1 MSSATH
7 PTRIASATKPSRRRQ
22 SSRSRSAERR
32 AQRRYQFRPVLE
44 SLEDRRMLAL
54 AGLFD
59 PTMPLVDN
67 GTNGGPEAS
76 GASGSG
82 VPYVPG
88 EILIGFEHHLAAVYR
103 GRSSA
108 AALAFSETLLEPFG
122 LHNPQLIMTGAGTTE
137 SPSRVATRWQ
147 LAADADVLETVER
160 LAGGSGIAYA
170 EPNYLL
176 SSSALPNDPQLDNL
190 WGLHNTGQS
199 SGTVDAD
206 IDAPEAWELTVGSTR
221 TVVGVIDSGIDYTHP
236 DLLPN
241 IWINQQEI
249 PTSMQSQLTDVDADG
264 AITFRD
270 LNHAANAAHVRD
282 LNGNSLIDPFDL
294 LNDSRWV
301 TGIDTDG
308 NGYVDDLF
316 GWDFYN
322 NDNDPFDDAGHGT
335 HCAGTIGAVGN
346 NGLGVVGV
354 NWNTLIIGLK
364 FLPASGG
371 GPTSAAAAA
380 VSYATALANRGENVK
395 LTSNSWGGGGFSQTL
410 YDAIAASGAADMLFV
425 AAAGNAAT
433 DADATPHYPSSYDL
447 PNIISVAST
456 DRNDALSSFSNF
468 GATSVDLGAPGSSI
482 VSTTV
487 GGNYGSMSG
496 TSMAAPHVAGAAA
509 LAWSYAP
516 TAGYQ
521 QIRDAMFQ
529 GVDPLPALQGKSV
542 TGGRLNARNT
552 LDRLPSD
559 PGDTLSAARV
569 TRLVSP
575 ASGDCHIVSEAD
587 IGDGM
592 FGAKDVDIYQ
602 VSGIPGSS
610 LTVVTSQPTGAD
622 AMSTVLRLFDRSGNQ
637 LAIDN
642 STGYSRLDYAF
653 TDAGTYYVGVSGYGN
668 GAYNPSIGG
677 SGSVGETGKYRL
689 EMGFDVGDT
698 LASAAITGI
707 TDLGDRFQTP
717 NVRLGDGPFAAK
729 DVDMYMFTARAD
741 SRLTAVTSQPWGE
754 DAMQTVL
761 RLFGADGTPLAIAN
775 SGGYARLD
783 YTFEEGGTY
792 YLGVSGAEN
801 GSYNPAMGGSGAE
814 GSTGNYRLHLTVD
827 IAVDFATYIGGTGGI
842 EYAFASVVDKE
853 ANSVVIGYTN
863 SVDLPARNND
873 YQGGEYD
880 AYVAKIDGH
889 GAVLWTTY
897 VGGPGSDVASQ
908 IVIDGLGNLFVT
920 GRTNS
925 ENLPNATN
933 GYQGGTR
940 DAFVAKINSTDGAVV
955 WTTYLGGSSDE
966 YSRGIVID
974 SVGNLYVTGHT
985 DSVDLPSALNQYG
998 GGTWDAFIAKL
1009 NGAGAVQWTRY
1020 LGGSG
1025 SDSAA
1030 NYGAVAIDGNDNLF
1044 VAGYTNSQ
1052 DFAGAGNSY
1061 QGGTQDAFVA
1071 RINGAGTVA
1080 WTRYLG
1086 GSDYDYVRAIAIG
1099 GNDQVLVTG
1108 YTRSSNLPSATN
1120 IHRGGTDGFV
1130 AKISGAGDVQWTT
1143 YLGGSGSDYGNAI
1156 TTSVSGDVFVA
1167 GNSLSADFE
1176 WATNAAAG
1184 SSDAT
1189 LVKLDGSTGH
1199 AAWMVY
1205 LGGTGSDTGYSIAA
1219 DAENRVYIT
1228 GLTYSADF
1236 TGAANLLQGNADG
1249 FLLRLDPEV
1258 IPRPA
1263 ASPHSD
1269 AYAVLSGATLV
1280 VDAANGVLD
1289 NDALPLGV
1297 APAQLTAQLV
1307 SGPIRGQVQLAGDGS
1322 FTYQPAPNFL
1332 GPDTFWYRIFDGD
1345 RYSINA
1351 CVTIDVQGVTYHS
1364 TDTPK
1369 TIRDAGFFSSRRTD
1383 STLSIS
1389 GTSMMVGALLL
1400 DLSITHTSPVDLS
1413 ADLVSPAGTRVQL
1426 FNQVSTIPTS
1436 YNLSASYFGQ
1446 SLAGTWKLEIWDHLW
1461 ADTGTLNA
1469 WSLTVAPLVENSPP
1483 VAQQDSYSVDWN
1495 ETLTVSAPGVLGNDI
1510 DADGDVMTAVLAD
1523 GPSHGTLQLSPNGSF
1538 TYAPGPD
1545 YHGTD
1550 SFTYRAFDG
1559 TAHSALAT
1567 VSIAVVPPN
1576 LPPSAV
1582 GDSYSVSWNRTL
1594 QVAAPGVLGNDSD
1607 PNGDPLTAVWESGPS
1622 HGSLTLHANG
1632 SFSYTPTTGF
1642 VGSDTFR
1649 YRASDGALFSEIATV
1664 TIDVVNQAPVAA
1676 GDSYTTAFQ
1685 TQLVVAAPG
1694 VLTNDSDP
1702 DGDTLTAQLVTGP
1715 SSGSLQLNANGS
1727 FTFTPATGFT
1737 GDVAFTYKAT
1747 DGNKESSLA
1756 TVTITV
1762 TPGLVTKFY
1771 VVNDASAD
1779 QTYEYSPT
1787 GELVESYGLGSGNTA
1802 PRGVT
1807 TTVAGD
1813 KTWVVDANRNVYVYD
1828 TSGGLLGSWTAG
1840 TLASNATVE
1849 GIATNGTDIWIV
1861 DARSDKVFK
1870 YTNAASRLSGSQNAA
1885 SSFSLNSGNR
1895 SPKDMVTD
1903 GASIWVVNDNTI
1915 DKVFKYSMSGSLLGS
1930 WTISSGGGRPTGIT
1944 IDPSNA
1950 SQDIWIVDS
1959 QTDRVYQYTG
1969 ARTRTSGS
1977 QSAGATFALAAG
1989 NGNPQGIADP
1999 PSPASAPAL
2008 QVALNPAAASA
2019 PSVLSRAQVDTLE
2032 DSFTSPIHVD
2042 FAFDLPA
2049 TRVDSLST
2057 AAPEIEHWFG
2067 SGHALDAHWLMA
2079 ETLPVGSADPLPARA
2094 VDRLMAALDHHR
2106 SERIGPLEDVLEE
2119 LINADR

>member
-1 MSSATH
+1 
-7 PTRIASATKPSRRRQ
+7 
-22 SSRSRSAERR
+22 
-32 AQRRYQFRPVLE
+32 
-44 SLEDRRMLAL
+44 MLAL

-59 PTMPLVDN
+59 PAMPLVDN

-82 VPYVPG
+82 VSYVPG

-122 LHNPQLIMTGAGTTE
+122 LHNPQLMMTGAGTTE

-147 LAADADVLETVER
+147 VAADADVLETVER

-170 EPNYLL
+170 ELNYLL
-176 SSSALPNDPQLDNL
+176 SSTALPNDPQLDNL

-241 IWINQQEI
+241 IWINQREI
-249 PTSMQSQLTDVDADG
+249 PTTLRSQLTDVDADG

-270 LNHAANAAHVRD
+270 LNHSLNAAHVRD

-301 TGIDTDG
+301 TGTDTDG

-316 GWDFYN
+316 GWDFFN

-335 HCAGTIGAVGN
+335 HCAGTIGAAGN
-346 NGLGVVGV
+346 NGQGVAGV
-354 NWNTLIIGLK
+354 NWNVLIIGLK
-364 FLPASGG
+364 FLGAGG
-371 GPTSAAAAA
+371 SGPTSAAAAA

-496 TSMAAPHVAGAAA
+496 TSMAAPHVAGVAA

-516 TAGYQ
+516 QATYP

-569 TRLVSP
+569 THLVSP

-592 FGAKDVDIYQ
+592 FNVKDVDIYQ

-610 LTVVTSQPTGAD
+610 LTVVTSQPAGANP
-622 AMSTVLRLFDRSGNQ
+622 MSTVLRLFDRVGNQ

-707 TDLGDRFQTP
+707 TDLGDRFQYP
-717 NVRLGDGPFAAK
+717 NMRLGDGSFAAR
-729 DVDMYMFTARAD
+729 DVDMYTFTARAD
-741 SRLTAVTSQPWGE
+741 SRLTAITSQPWGE
-754 DAMQTVL
+754 DAMETVL
-761 RLFGADGTPLAIAN
+761 RLFDAEGNELAVADP
-775 SGGYARLD
+775 SGYARLD
-783 YTFEEGGTY
+783 YLFEESGTY
-792 YLGVSGAEN
+792 YLGVSGAGN
-801 GSYNPAMGGSGAE
+801 ASYNPTTGGSGAE
-814 GSTGNYRLHLTVD
+814 GGTGHYRLHLTVD
-827 IAVDFATYIGGTGGI
+827 IAVDFATYIGGTGI
-842 EYAFASVVDKE
+842 DHAWDLVVDE
-853 ANSVVIGYTN
+853 DGNSFIFGYTN
-863 SVDLPARNND
+863 SVDLPSAINSFH
-873 YQGGEYD
+873 GGEYD
-880 AYVAKIDGH
+880 AFVAKIDSDGKM
-889 GAVLWTTY
+889 VWTRY
-897 VGGPGSDVASQ
+897 LGGSGTDLARGIVTDGS
-908 IVIDGLGNLFVT
+908 GNLFVAGQT
-920 GRTNS
+920 DS
-925 ENLPNATN
+925 ESLPNATN
-933 GYQGGTR
+933 LYQGGTR
-940 DAFVAKINSTDGAVV
+940 DAFVAKINSSNGAMI
-955 WTTYLGGSSDE
+955 WTTYLGGSGTD
-966 YSRGIVID
+966 YCRGIAID
-974 SVGNLYVTGHT
+974 GGGNLFVTGDT
-985 DSVDLPSALNQYG
+985 QSIDLPHGTNQYQ
-998 GGTWDAFIAKL
+998 GGTWDTFVAKIST
-1009 NGAGAVQWTRY
+1009 AGAVQWTTY

-1025 SDSAA
+1025 SDYAA
-1030 NYGAVAIDGNDNLF
+1030 VYAAIAIDSNDNLF

-1071 RINGAGTVA
+1071 RIHDNGTVA

-1086 GSDYDYVRAIAIG
+1086 GSDYDYVRGIATD
-1099 GNDQVLVTG
+1099 GNGQVLVTG
-1108 YTRSSNLPSATN
+1108 YTRSTDLPSSTN

-1130 AKISGAGDVQWTT
+1130 AKISGAGAVQWTT

-1156 TTSVSGDVFVA
+1156 TASVSGDVFVA

-1205 LGGTGSDTGYSIAA
+1205 LGGTGSDTGYSIAT

-1236 TGAANLLQGNADG
+1236 TGAANMLQGNADG
-1249 FLLRLDPEV
+1249 FLLKLDPEV

-1280 VDAANGVLD
+1280 VDAANGVLA

-1307 SGPIRGQVQLAGDGS
+1307 SGPIRGQVQLSGDGS

-1345 RYSINA
+1345 RYSRNA
-1351 CVTIDVQGVTYHS
+1351 CVTIDVQGMKYHS

-1369 TIRDAGFFSSRRTD
+1369 TIRDGVLSSSRRTD
-1383 STLSIS
+1383 STLTVS
-1389 GTSMMVGALLL
+1389 GTEMTVGALLL
-1400 DLSITHTSPVDLS
+1400 DLSITHSNPPDLS
-1413 ADLVSPAGTRVQL
+1413 ADLVGPTGTRVQL
-1426 FNQVSTIPTS
+1426 FKQVITIPTT
-1436 YNLSASYFGQ
+1436 YDLSATFFGE
-1446 SLAGTWKLEIWDHLW
+1446 SLAGEWKLEIWDHIKFQ
-1461 ADTGTLNA
+1461 TGTLNA
-1469 WSLTVAPLVENSPP
+1469 WSLTVAPFVENSPP
-1483 VAQQDSYSVDWN
+1483 VAQHDSYSVDWN
-1495 ETLTVSAPGVLGNDI
+1495 ETFTVSAPGVLANDL
-1510 DADGDVMTAVLAD
+1510 DPDGDGLTAVLAS
-1523 GPSHGTLQLSPNGSF
+1523 GPSHGTLQFSPNGSF
-1538 TYAPGPD
+1538 TYTPGLD

-1559 TAHSALAT
+1559 TAYSALAT
-1567 VSIAVVPPN
+1567 VSITVVPPN
-1576 LPPSAV
+1576 LPPAAV

-1622 HGSLTLHANG
+1622 NGSLTLYANG
-1632 SFSYTPTTGF
+1632 SFSYTPTTSF

-1649 YRASDGALFSEIATV
+1649 YRASDGAILSEIATV

-1702 DGDTLTAQLVTGP
+1702 NGDALTAELITGP
-1715 SSGSLQLNANGS
+1715 SSGALQLNANGS
-1727 FTFTPATGFT
+1727 FSYTPVAGFDGNVTFT
-1737 GDVAFTYKAT
+1737 YRAT
-1747 DGNKESSLA
+1747 DGNKPSDEA
-1756 TVTITV
+1756 TVTITI

-1779 QTYEYSPT
+1779 QTFEYSPT
-1787 GELVESYGLGSGNTA
+1787 GELVESYGLASGNTA

-1813 KTWVVDANRNVYVYD
+1813 KTWVVDANRKVYVYD

-1861 DARSDKVFK
+1861 DAKSDKVFR
-1870 YTNAASRLSGSQNAA
+1870 YAGAASRLSGSQNAA
-1885 SSFSLNSGNR
+1885 SSFSLNSGNL

-1903 GASIWVVNDNTI
+1903 GSSIWVVNDATT
-1915 DKVFKYSMSGSLLGS
+1915 DMVFKYSMTGSLQGS
-1930 WTISSGGGRPTGIT
+1930 WTISGGGGRPTGIT

-1950 SQDIWIVDS
+1950 SQHIWIVDS
-1959 QTDRVYQYTG
+1959 QTDRVYQYTD
-1969 ARTRTSGS
+1969 ARGRTSGS
-1977 QSAGATFALAAG
+1977 QSAAVTFALAAG

-1999 PSPASAPAL
+1999 PLAVMPAL
-2008 QVALNPAAASA
+2008 PVAVNPVAAPA

-2032 DSFTSPIHVD
+2032 GSFTPPIHVD

-2057 AAPEIEHWFG
+2057 AAPEIEHRFG
-2067 SGHALDAHWLMA
+2067 SGHAFDAHWLMA
-2079 ETLPVGSADPLPARA
+2079 ETLPVGSAEPLPTRA
-2094 VDRLMAALDHHR
+2094 VDRLMAALGHRR
-2106 SERIGPLEDVLEE
+2106 SEKMGPLEDVLEE
-2119 LINADR
+2119 LINANR